1 MQLVEG
7 NCLRTKAGELLHITK
22 IHCSVN
28 NLEKLVS
35 IMGYMD
41 ETLFWKDVWED
52 HSSNENYGTNFSC
65 QSPVAFLNYKCF
77 MFRDI
82 DMTSTIEEYA

>member
-41 ETLFWKDVWED
+41 ETLFERM
-52 HSSNENYGTNFSC
+52 YGRITHLMRIMVQILVVKALLHF
-65 QSPVAFLNYKCF
+65 
-77 MFRDI
+77 
-82 DMTSTIEEYA
+82 

>member
-1 MQLVEG
+1 MTSISFLENRQKSKMMQLVEG

-22 IHCSVN
+22 IHCSGN

-41 ETLFWKDVWED
+41 ETLFERM
-52 HSSNENYGTNFSC
+52 YGRITHLMRIMVQILVVKALLHF
-65 QSPVAFLNYKCF
+65 
-77 MFRDI
+77 
-82 DMTSTIEEYA
+82 